1 MILMGPGLKKA
12 RPAALVGEKR
22 LCLVRLSDPLTR
34 EWLEFADVI
43 SEGRV
48 EADGPVSRYFGSTS
62 IVLVGGDGGPSIEDL
77 ARLVGGDPH
86 LRVRVVRLARR
97 EAIVRAMHPLGT
109 ISLELSFAKNDR
121 GVAITV
127 DVSADVARERRG
139 TDAPTR
145 RHRVGP

>member
-1 MILMGPGLKKA
+1 MGPGLKKA

-22 LCLVRLSDPLTR
+22 LCLVRLSDPITR
-34 EWLEFADVI
+34 EWLDLADVV

-48 EADGPVSRYFGSTS
+48 EADGAVSRYFGSTS
-62 IVLVGGDGGPSIEDL
+62 IMLLGTERGPSIGEL
-77 ARLVGGDPH
+77 ARLVECDPH

-109 ISLELSFAKNDR
+109 ISIELSFAKNDR

-127 DVSADVARERRG
+127 DVSADVAHERRG
-139 TDAPTR
+139 ADAPAR